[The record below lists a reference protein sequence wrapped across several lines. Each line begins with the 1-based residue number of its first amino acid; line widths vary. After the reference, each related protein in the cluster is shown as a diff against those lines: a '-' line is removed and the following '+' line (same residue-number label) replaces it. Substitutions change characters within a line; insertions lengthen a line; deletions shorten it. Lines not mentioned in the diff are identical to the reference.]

1 MYRHCTIPSGIKSYI
16 KQFLASVLLP
26 ENRGTFLA
34 HPESDF
40 TRNRKISLEDLVFH
54 LFSRSSGSLTHNL
67 QIDFG
72 LGSGRPTKS
81 ALVQQQA
88 KLKESFFRYL
98 FDSINAR
105 FHRDFLYKGRYRLL
119 ACDGSELAV
128 GDKGS
133 ETLHA
138 EGVGRTGGK
147 DYHSVHINALYDILS
162 EAFVDCIIEKGSNYD
177 ESEACW
183 RMMERLRSKSII
195 ICDRGYE
202 GYNLFAH
209 MMHAG
214 QLFLI
219 RVKDPSSTGMAGHWW
234 RALNG
239 PDGEGEV
246 LVDTRLTRV
255 QSKAVKDSSEFH
267 CLPPTA
273 PFDFLPGRSPFR
285 RGRKG
290 ILPEDIPPEHCHRI
304 SFRLVRFRINPPGS
318 ENEFETVATN
328 LPADEFPAEE
338 LKRLYHLRWRQET
351 SYRELKYDELLLKLH
366 SVKVDSVIKEIYV
379 ALTLHNITSFLLS
392 FVGKRISRGK
402 DGKDR
407 IYEASHSDATDA
419 VKLFLGRNNRCGPK
433 ELMQELA
440 RNMEP
445 VRDDRSFPRLLTHK
459 GFVAF
464 TYRAA

>member
-1 MYRHCTIPSGIKSYI
+1 MYRHSTIPSEIKNYI
-16 KQFLASVLLP
+16 RQLLTSVLLP
-26 ENRGTFLA
+26 ENRGTFLT

-72 LGSGRPTKS
+72 LGRGRPTKS

-88 KLKESFFRYL
+88 KLKERFFRYL
-98 FDSINAR
+98 FSSIRDR
-105 FHRDFLYKGRYRLL
+105 FHRDFLYKGKYRLL
-119 ACDGSELAV
+119 ACDGSDIGV
-128 GDKGS
+128 SSQNSDCYRTTNQTGRDFCS
-133 ETLHA
+133 LHL
-138 EGVGRTGGK
+138 
-147 DYHSVHINALYDILS
+147 NALYDILS
-162 EAFVDCIIEKGSNYD
+162 EAFVDCIIEKGSDYD

-183 RMMERLRSKSII
+183 RMMEKLRSKSII

-219 RVKDPSSTGMAGHWW
+219 RVKDPSSTGMANHWW
-234 RALNG
+234 KALGG
-239 PDGEGEV
+239 PDGDGEV
-246 LVDTRLTRV
+246 LVDTRLTKV
-255 QSKAVKDSSEFH
+255 QSKAVRDSVEFH
-267 CLPPTA
+267 SISHTQ
-273 PFDFLPGRSPFR
+273 PFDFLPEKTPFKR
-285 RGRKG
+285 GRGRKV
-290 ILPEDIPPEHCHRI
+290 LPEDIPPELYHRL
-304 SFRLVRFRINPPGS
+304 SFRLVRFRINPPES
-318 ENEFETVATN
+318 KDEFETVATN

-338 LKRLYHLRWRQET
+338 LKRLYNLRWRQET
-351 SYRELKYDELLLKLH
+351 SYRELKYDELLSRLH

-379 ALTLHNITSFLLS
+379 ALTLHNITSFILS
-392 FVGKRISRGK
+392 FVGKKISRGR
-402 DGKDR
+402 DGKTR
-407 IYEASHSDATDA
+407 VYEASHSDATSA
-419 VKLFLGRNNRCGPK
+419 MKLFLGRNNRCGPVK
-433 ELMQELA
+433 LMQELA

-445 VRDDRSFPRLLTHK
+445 VRDGRSFPRQLISK